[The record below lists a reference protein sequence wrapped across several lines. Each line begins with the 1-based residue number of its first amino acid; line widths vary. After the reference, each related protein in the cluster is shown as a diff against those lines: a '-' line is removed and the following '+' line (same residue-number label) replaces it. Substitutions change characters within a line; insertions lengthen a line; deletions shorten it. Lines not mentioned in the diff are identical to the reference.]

1 MEQILPFFIRRA
13 IEQAKELGAK
23 HLKTLSPTSFKF
35 YINEEKYTAWQGL
48 SGFMVYINEDT
59 KLASGDLECLQS
71 TI

>member
-1 MEQILPFFIRRA
+1 MEQILPFFTRRA

-35 YINEEKYTAWQGL
+35 LINEEKYIAWQGL
-48 SGFMVYINEDT
+48 SGFIMYRNEDT
-59 KLASGDLECLQS
+59 KLSSGDLECLLS